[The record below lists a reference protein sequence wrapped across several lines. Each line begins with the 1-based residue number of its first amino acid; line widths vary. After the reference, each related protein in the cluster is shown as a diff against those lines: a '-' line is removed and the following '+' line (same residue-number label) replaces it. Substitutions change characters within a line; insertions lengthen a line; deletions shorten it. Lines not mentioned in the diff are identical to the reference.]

1 MSNVRVHSE
10 ILDRLGVEWRF
21 TDLNKAN
28 KFMSEIVTERTFLFR
43 LLLLTDDEQDK
54 ASEKT
59 DTNEEYWRAVH
70 PKL

>member
-1 MSNVRVHSE
+1 
-10 ILDRLGVEWRF
+10 
-21 TDLNKAN
+21 
-28 KFMSEIVTERTFLFR
+28 MSEIVTERTFLFR